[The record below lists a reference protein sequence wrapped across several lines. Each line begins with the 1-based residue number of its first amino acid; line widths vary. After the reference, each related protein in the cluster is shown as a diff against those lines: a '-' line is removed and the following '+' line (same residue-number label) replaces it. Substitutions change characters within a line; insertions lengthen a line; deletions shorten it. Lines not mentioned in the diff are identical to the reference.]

1 MTLRIGNHLLGRTLI
16 DGGSSADILF
26 KDLFKEALLAMG
38 FGLRDLRPES
48 IPLTGFS
55 GATSHSLGSITLPVT
70 FGSGERSVR
79 TPVTFL
85 VVDAPTTYN
94 AIIGRTT
101 LNPLRIIPSTVHQK
115 MKFWTPHGVGEVL
128 GDQIISRRCY
138 VNALRRKNQTIPP
151 SSLMVVSEPTSQCI
165 Q

>member
-1 MTLRIGNHLLGRTLI
+1 MEHVTYPHDDALVVTLHIGDHLLGRTLI

-26 KDLFKEALLAMG
+26 KEALLAMG
-38 FGLRDLRPES
+38 FGLRDLKPENVS
-48 IPLTGFS
+48 LTGFS
-55 GATSHSLGSITLPVT
+55 GATTHSLGSITLPVT
-70 FGSGERSVR
+70 FGLEERSVR

-115 MKFWTPHGVGEVL
+115 MKFWTPNGVGEVL
-128 GDQIISRRCY
+128 RDQAASRSCY
-138 VNALRRKNQTIPP
+138 VNALRR
-151 SSLMVVSEPTSQCI
+151 
-165 Q
+165 